1 MRPLSGKTK
10 EGPRNHVKKPSQ
22 LEERMA
28 GILAEAGIPF
38 TREYKAIPG
47 RKFPWD
53 FAIGADPEQT
63 RLLVEVQGGTWSRQR
78 SGHSTGAG
86 IARDA
91 EKLNLATKAGWKC
104 LLFTSDMIR
113 DQKDTIV
120 EIIKEI
126 IGETE

>member
-1 MRPLSGKTK
+1 MK
-10 EGPRNHVKKPSQ
+10 NPSP

-28 GILAEAGIPF
+28 SLLAEAGIPF
-38 TREYKAIPG
+38 TREYMAIPG
-47 RKFPWD
+47 RKFRWD
-53 FAIGADPEQT
+53 FAIGTNPEQT

-86 IARDA
+86 ISRDA
-91 EKLNLATKAGWKC
+91 EKLNLAVKANWKC

-113 DQKDTIV
+113 SQKDLTI
-120 EIIKEI
+120 EIIKDI